1 MVAGIILNSVVI
13 ISLLRSS
20 QLRKKL
26 CYFTILVLSC
36 CDLAVVTIVQP
47 LLILSTILWSM
58 EMYYTEIEF
67 TRMYASILLGSFSM
81 CALLTL
87 NIERFLALTRPFFH
101 QSAVTKRKLT
111 LFLTLQMIILGAL
124 IPFCFFYQ
132 NTFVNYLPIIVI
144 IHLLSYL
151 YILTLLN
158 YKMLAIVETKR
169 ENQILVT
176 APRSLAKP
184 GSEEGQK
191 KRKKIFKHISTC
203 SLTIGCFFIC
213 SFSVIIFYIWSITSK
228 FPMQDQQTTLLNICG
243 PAHLPL

>member
-1 MVAGIILNSVVI
+1 MQPSALNHAVLLCLWNGSFMVAGIILNSVVI

-20 QLRKKL
+20 QLHKKL

-58 EMYYTEIEF
+58 EMYYTEIEV

-101 QSAVTKRKLT
+101 QFAVTKRKLT
-111 LFLTLQMIILGAL
+111 LFLALQMIIPGAL

-132 NTFVNYLPIIVI
+132 NTFVNYLPIILI

-151 YILTLLN
+151 FILTLLN
-158 YKMLAIVETKR
+158 YKMLAIVKTKR

-184 GSEEGQK
+184 SSEEGQK

-213 SFSVIIFYIWSITSK
+213 SF
-228 FPMQDQQTTLLNICG
+228 Q
-243 PAHLPL
+243 